1 MAKYTK
7 QQKLAAQQQTASLL
21 ANQPKPYTSAY
32 QGKIDTLL
40 NDINNRKPFSYD
52 FNADPLYNQYK
63 DRYQDQ
69 GKMAMMD
76 TQAESAALSGG
87 YGNSYGVTA
96 GSLAYQNYL
105 KGLNDIIPDLHDSA
119 YNKYSQEGQDMYNR
133 LNAYQTAESQAYN
146 RYQHELSNYYNALD
160 YWSAIAASG
169 GGGRGGRGSAGKQ
182 ITTQDAIGSYANY
195 LKKNNYKVTAEEAD
209 AIRKDLAN
217 LSYANNDTYWTSW
230 KNQID
235 NSKKKNKGY
244 GY

>member
-96 GSLAYQNYL
+96 GNLAYQNYL

-119 YNKYSQEGQDMYNR
+119 YNKYSQEGQDMYNK

-146 RYQHELSNYYNALD
+146 RYQQELSNYYNALD

-169 GGGRGGRGSAGKQ
+169 GGGRGGRSGGTDYIAEAY
-182 ITTQDAIGSYANY
+182 DRFANSMKRNGTSGYQAMMAY
-195 LKKNNYKVTAEEAD
+195 LKGGTNLTAQEINDVVA
-209 AIRKDLAN
+209 AVNSGKKSKKDL
-217 LSYANNDTYWTSW
+217 
-230 KNQID
+230 
-235 NSKKKNKGY
+235 
-244 GY
+244 